1 MSYLR
6 RSLVSLV
13 ILACLTQL
21 AFVTPALAQ
30 RAKQSGQERLS
41 RVMDPTTDVEEFRQ
55 EYTNYMSE
63 LEHVVELFS
72 EIPAV
77 RKRLMENGRNPLETL
92 GEAKLWIASASPEDL
107 RLVRNTYAKF
117 PGWRDAP
124 QGLDALIKPEF
135 HKQLEFRL
143 TKRKGGGE
151 FVPLAGTTDDCEDGL
166 DADVSNTD
174 ISIAKAAELGLT
186 ALMEGFPTDALTI
199 AARIAPIAAAAAAQI
214 ATLTLETLK
223 GIKDDCNGDSF
234 ETAIKSQLTSST
246 TSILNKVDSAK
257 TTIVDKVEATKTT
270 IVDTVEAAKNTVAA
284 KVDANAATIMDNDNA
299 NKTAIVNNDNTNKNE
314 LRDLM
319 LRTQIEAD
327 LAQAD
332 SATPVALYLTPTAK
346 GGYLDLVQTI
356 VTQTLANIQA
366 AGGDVS
372 SAQSLLT
379 QANTAKTAG
388 QFKAAYALYRKAY
401 KAASK

>member
-6 RSLVSLV
+6 RSLVSFV

-21 AFVTPALAQ
+21 TFVTPALA
-30 RAKQSGQERLS
+30 RGAKPSKQERLS
-41 RVMDPTTDVEEFRQ
+41 RVMDPTTNVEEFRQ
-55 EYTNYMSE
+55 EVFGYLTE
-63 LEHVVELFS
+63 FEDVLGVLAEV
-72 EIPAV
+72 PAV
-77 RKRLMENGRNPLETL
+77 RAKFDQAGLQPLAALAKAKENL
-92 GEAKLWIASASPEDL
+92 GELSPEQL
-107 RLVRNTYAKF
+107 SLMRAAYARF
-117 PGWRDAP
+117 PGWREAP
-124 QGLDALIKPEF
+124 QAIDSLIKP
-135 HKQLEFRL
+135 QLRQ
-143 TKRKGGGE
+143 RVASKGPDGPDSGKV
-151 FVPLAGTTDDCEDGL
+151 VPLVADSCADGL
-166 DADVSNTD
+166 SAGITNTD
-174 ISIAKAAELGLT
+174 ISIAAAVLIAAEAVME
-186 ALMEGFPTDALTI
+186 ALPTDAFTI
-199 AARIAPIAAAAAAQI
+199 VAREIPVGLVAAAAGAVLA
-214 ATLTLETLK
+214 LKTLK
-223 GIKDDCNGDSF
+223 DIKDDCNGATFQSD
-234 ETAIKSQLTSST
+234 IKSQVTSST
-246 TSILNKVDSAK
+246 TSILNKVDAAK

-299 NKTAIVNNDNTNKNE
+299 NKTSIVNNDNANKNE

-372 SAQSLLT
+372 AAQSLLT

>member
-30 RAKQSGQERLS
+30 RAKAPKQDRLS

-63 LEHVVELFS
+63 FEHVVELFS

-77 RKRLMENGRNPLETL
+77 RKRMMENGANPLETL

-107 RLVRNTYAKF
+107 RLVRATYTKF

-124 QGLDALIKPEF
+124 QGLEALIKPEF
-135 HKQLEFRL
+135 HQKLEVRL
-143 TKRKGGGE
+143 TKRKGGAE

-174 ISIAKAAELGLT
+174 ISIAKAAELGLL
-186 ALMEGFPTDALTI
+186 AVMEGFPTDALTI
-199 AARIAPIAAAAAAQI
+199 AARIAPIALAAAAQI

-234 ETAIKSQLTSST
+234 ETAIKNQVTNST

-257 TTIVDKVEATKTT
+257 TAIVDKIDSAKTT
-270 IVDTVEAAKNTVAA
+270 ILDKVEEAKNTVAA
-284 KVDANAATIMDNDNA
+284 KVDANAAAIMDNDNA
-299 NKTAIVNNDNTNKNE
+299 NRATIVTNANANKNE
-314 LRDLM
+314 LRDLI

-327 LAQAD
+327 LAQLD
-332 SATPVALYLTPTAK
+332 SNSPVALYLTPTAK

-356 VTQTLANIQA
+356 VTQTLANILA
-366 AGGDVS
+366 GGGDVS
-372 SAQSLLT
+372 GAQSYLT

-388 QFKAAYALYRKAY
+388 QFKNAYALYRKAY
-401 KAASK
+401 KAAAK